1 MNERLKRLQHPFFN
15 NIQDQVGEFV
25 PFYYE
30 RQLYQEIASEKP
42 WEESERFIAMILK
55 EWDQLKNR
63 LKSAHQQ
70 RDKQEAEQL
79 MVLGVALLVQYV
91 YWLNEKPV
99 SLDEQQIGDG
109 LVHLP
114 FNFADRLQFIMGQPA
129 LHLAFIQLIELM
141 NEVIKLDAKN
151 RVRKKHS
158 KH

>member
-1 MNERLKRLQHPFFN
+1 M
-15 NIQDQVGEFV
+15 
-25 PFYYE
+25 
-30 RQLYQEIASEKP
+30 YQGIASEKP

-55 EWDQLKNR
+55 EWDQLKIR

-151 RVRKKHS
+151 RVRKNTRSNKNAKSVFYYAEALANAFLNILKQSHR
-158 KH
+158 